1 MLIKDFFQ
9 IIESRSEEGKL
20 VAVIKLNPEHKIYA
34 GHFPGN
40 PVTPGVVQFQIVKE
54 ILENTYNKDLKLIS
68 MRSCKFMKILNP
80 NVTPLVTIDIS
91 SAVNPLEISVVGK
104 YQDDIYFKLTALF
117 SNGSGTN

>member
-1 MLIKDFFQ
+1 MIA
-9 IIESRSEEGKL
+9 I
-20 VAVIKLNPEHKIYA
+20 IKLNAQHRIYG

-40 PVTPGVVQFQIVKE
+40 PVTPGVVQLQIVKE

-117 SNGSGTN
+117 SDGSGTN